1 MRRLVLIVSVATA
14 LGVATPASAQG
25 VSLSPRSGD
34 VNTTFVF
41 KGRGWQPRQ
50 RVEVRYFVSTSA
62 ARPYKSFHFLA
73 GTRGSFV
80 FKFTKPIGLVDGGV
94 TSRLCFRQRDTRRE
108 TPRTLRACTSFYVA
122 PPVAQFMPT
131 TAMPGE
137 LFLLLV
143 SRFLPGRRLEGTLTL
158 PGGATR
164 TFAVRTRRQGAF
176 VGGGP
181 FGPIFVPRG
190 GGVVPFPSQVTDAFG
205 TYTALVVDP
214 RAGSRARAVFVLA
227 Q

>member
-1 MRRLVLIVSVATA
+1 MRRLVLIASVAAT
-14 LGVATPASAQG
+14 LGLAGPAGAQG
-25 VSLSPRSGD
+25 VSLLPRSGD

-41 KGRGWQPRQ
+41 KGRGWQPRR
-50 RVEVRYFVSTSA
+50 RVEVRYFVSASA
-62 ARPYKSFHFLA
+62 VQPYKSFHFLA

-94 TSRLCFRQRDTRRE
+94 TSRLCFRQRDTRGE
-108 TPRTLRACTSFYVA
+108 TPRTLRTCTSFYVA
-122 PPVAQFMPT
+122 PPLAQFMPT
-131 TAMPGE
+131 TAMPGD

-158 PGGATR
+158 PGGESRA
-164 TFAVRTRRQGAF
+164 FALRTRRQGGF

-190 GGVVPFPSQVTDAFG
+190 GAVAPFPSQVTDAF
-205 TYTALVVDP
+205 
-214 RAGSRARAVFVLA
+214 
-227 Q
+227 

>member
-1 MRRLVLIVSVATA
+1 MRWLVLIVSGATMLA
-14 LGVATPASAQG
+14 LAGAAGAQG
-25 VSLSPRSGD
+25 ISLSPRSGD

-50 RVEVRYFVSTSA
+50 RVEVRYFVTASA
-62 ARPYKSFHFLA
+62 ARPYKSFHFVA
-73 GTRGSFV
+73 GTGGSFV

-94 TSRLCFRQRDTRRE
+94 TSRLCFRQRDTRGDTARVL
-108 TPRTLRACTSFYVA
+108 RTCTSFYVA
-122 PPVAQFMPT
+122 PPLAQFMPT
-131 TAMPGE
+131 TAMPGD

-158 PGGATR
+158 PGGASR
-164 TFAVRTRRQGAF
+164 TFALRTRRQGAF

-190 GGVVPFPSQVTDAFG
+190 GGVVPFPSQVTDPLG